1 MLARKYDEY
10 AWELEEQQENTVR
23 QTAYVK
29 RPKQRNLKLMRRR
42 IAVVAGILLATY
54 FACVVRSECL
64 ISKSNE
70 LVALKQQKAALML
83 ENSEERIVVELLKG
97 PERITSIAEKHLGCV
112 NTGQRLFR
120 AQPAA
125 ERELTLKSWHLL
137 WRKSWTALPNP

>member
-54 FACVVRSECL
+54 L
-64 ISKSNE
+64 H
-70 LVALKQQKAALML
+70 ALYAANALFPKAMNL
-83 ENSEERIVVELLKG
+83 
-97 PERITSIAEKHLGCV
+97 
-112 NTGQRLFR
+112 
-120 AQPAA
+120 
-125 ERELTLKSWHLL
+125 
-137 WRKSWTALPNP
+137 

>member
-70 LVALKQQKAALML
+70 LVALKQQEAALML
-83 ENSEERIVVELLKG
+83 ETARNALLLSSLRGLKELPL
-97 PERITSIAEKHLGCV
+97 L
-112 NTGQRLFR
+112 Q
-120 AQPAA
+120 
-125 ERELTLKSWHLL
+125 KSSLAC
-137 WRKSWTALPNP
+137 R

>member
-64 ISKSNE
+64 ISKSNDS
-70 LVALKQQKAALML
+70 LKTAGSGFDAGK
-83 ENSEERIVVELLKG
+83 
-97 PERITSIAEKHLGCV
+97 
-112 NTGQRLFR
+112 QRG
-120 AQPAA
+120 
-125 ERELTLKSWHLL
+125 THCC
-137 WRKSWTALPNP
+137 

>member
-70 LVALKQQKAALML
+70 LVALKQPYRIQYRQRALRPKHGSKLPLPHNRTRTAAFYTKFSANQQHPALYYAKRFL
-83 ENSEERIVVELLKG
+83 
-97 PERITSIAEKHLGCV
+97 
-112 NTGQRLFR
+112 RL
-120 AQPAA
+120 Q
-125 ERELTLKSWHLL
+125 S
-137 WRKSWTALPNP
+137 